1 MTNLGRRLV
10 RLEARLLPKEDKIA
24 HHIIRFVEG
33 NGTVTGSMVINFD
46 DSQCAPRGGRR
57 IEPRS
62 RKNEPTRVPMAV
74 NGTYTLARYTQ
85 K

>member
-10 RLEARLLPKEDKIA
+10 RLETRLLPQEDKIT

-33 NGTVTGSMVINFD
+33 GGTVTGSMVIKFD
-46 DSQCAPRGGRR
+46 NSQRVPRGW
-57 IEPRS
+57 P
-62 RKNEPTRVPMAV
+62 PD
-74 NGTYTLARYTQ
+74 LAP